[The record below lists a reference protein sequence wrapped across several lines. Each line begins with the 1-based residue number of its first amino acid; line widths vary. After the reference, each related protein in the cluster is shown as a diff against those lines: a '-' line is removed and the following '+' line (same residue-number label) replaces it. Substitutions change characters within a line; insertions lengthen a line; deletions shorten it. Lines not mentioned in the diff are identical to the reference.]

1 MAVRPVVVGVDGSA
15 SAYRAVEWAAGEA
28 HRRGV
33 GLRLV
38 RAFSWTTAD
47 HPTGWVARYRNEML
61 DVSRRQVAR
70 AVRVAADT
78 RSDVEAESQVAI
90 GAPIEVLSSEARR
103 AQLLVLGDRGLG
115 EVAGLVLGS
124 VAVSLAA
131 SGACPVVVVRG
142 ERAGADGAVVVGVD
156 GSPVSEAA
164 LAFAFDAAAARG
176 VDLVAVHA
184 WSPTAIDEELA
195 SLVEWDAS
203 AESAVLAERLA
214 GWGQKYPQVA
224 VRRTVVRDGAVRAL
238 VAASAGA
245 QLVVVGS
252 RGRGNAAGLLLGS
265 VSHGVLHGA
274 HCPVAVVRP
283 GTDS

>member
-1 MAVRPVVVGVDGSA
+1 MAVRPVVVGVDGSV

-47 HPTGWVARYRNEML
+47 HPTGWVARYRDEML

-70 AVRVAADT
+70 AVRIAADT
-78 RSDVEAESQVAI
+78 RPDVEAESQVAI

-131 SGACPVVVVRG
+131 RGACPVVVVRG
-142 ERAGADGAVVVGVD
+142 ERAGADGPVVVGVD

-214 GWGQKYPQVA
+214 GWGQKYPQVE

-238 VAASAGA
+238 VTASAGA

-274 HCPVAVVRP
+274 HCAVAVVRP

>member
-176 VDLVAVHA
+176 VDLVVVHA

-238 VAASAGA
+238 VTASAGA

>member
-15 SAYRAVEWAAGEA
+15 SAYRAVEWAAAEA

-47 HPTGWVARYRNEML
+47 HPTGWVARYRDEML

-70 AVRVAADT
+70 AARVAADA
-78 RSDVEAESQVAI
+78 RSDVEAESHVEI

-115 EVAGLVLGS
+115 EVGGLVLGS

-131 SGACPVVVVRG
+131 RGACPVVVVRG

-238 VAASAGA
+238 VTASAGA